1 MWTPAERIK
10 FKAHA
15 GRVPTRDEA
24 HASRLF
30 SPVSIGPMQLENR
43 IWIPAMVPWRAS
55 EEGFVTEEVLDWYG
69 RFARGGAAAIVI
81 EATGIRDV
89 PSGPLLRIGHD
100 RYLPGL
106 EALVARVRRESGGRT
121 RLLVQLI
128 DFLAIR
134 RRPQPSRYFEQLLRV
149 TDAHRRLLGLTDAP
163 EAQVRNALAALS
175 RETLE
180 SVLTRRELEA
190 LDYGLRERVTD
201 THLPHIR
208 DLPKTL
214 PELFAAASLR
224 AMKAGFDGLEL
235 HYAHAYTMAS
245 LLSATNTRDDGY
257 GGTLQGRLRAPLEV
271 YRAVRSTV
279 GSHLA
284 VGCRFLAEECIEGG
298 SSLSD
303 TQVFGLEFA
312 RAGMDFLSTSR
323 GGKFDDA
330 KQPAVGW
337 AAYPYTGKSGYECMP
352 SYLSDAQGPFGRN
365 LAASRAIRSTIRE
378 AGLASPVVAT
388 GGVHRFEQAE
398 AMLSEGF
405 CDLVGIARQALADPD
420 WPRKL
425 ASGHGAAIRLCEY
438 TNYCEGL
445 DQKHKQVTCQR
456 WDRIDLDQPDV
467 KRSSDGKRRLTA
479 PDWNP

>member
-1 MWTPAERIK
+1 
-10 FKAHA
+10 
-15 GRVPTRDEA
+15 
-24 HASRLF
+24 
-30 SPVSIGPMQLENR
+30 
-43 IWIPAMVPWRAS
+43 
-55 EEGFVTEEVLDWYG
+55 
-69 RFARGGAAAIVI
+69 
-81 EATGIRDV
+81 
-89 PSGPLLRIGHD
+89 
-100 RYLPGL
+100 
-106 EALVARVRRESGGRT
+106 
-121 RLLVQLI
+121 
-128 DFLAIR
+128 
-134 RRPQPSRYFEQLLRV
+134 
-149 TDAHRRLLGLTDAP
+149 
-163 EAQVRNALAALS
+163 
-175 RETLE
+175 
-180 SVLTRRELEA
+180 
-190 LDYGLRERVTD
+190 
-201 THLPHIR
+201 
-208 DLPKTL
+208 
-214 PELFAAASLR
+214 
-224 AMKAGFDGLEL
+224 LEL

-352 SYLSDAQGPFGRN
+352 SYLSDTQGPFGRN

-378 AGLASPVVAT
+378 AGLATPVVAT